1 MPQYYFSTVAGDGTI
16 QSLIPA
22 EHDTLELAKL
32 EARRML
38 ANLASDGLP
47 RGPLDMMSV
56 EIYDEDRTPLVEY
69 RLALQEIIK

>member
-1 MPQYYFSTVAGDGTI
+1 MPHFYFTTIAGDGTI
-16 QSLIPA
+16 QAQIPA
-22 EHDTLELAKL
+22 EFANLNLAKI

-47 RGPLDMMSV
+47 REPLDMMSV
-56 EIYDEDRTPLVEY
+56 QIYDEEHKPLVEY

>member
-1 MPQYYFSTVAGDGTI
+1 MPQFYFTTVAGDGTI
-16 QSLIPA
+16 QSQIPG
-22 EHDTLELAKL
+22 EFETMELARI

-56 EIYDEDRTPLVEY
+56 EIYDEDRKPLVEY
-69 RLALQEIIK
+69 RLALQEITK